1 MVWNPGVGRDDQG
14 YLPSHTSYD
23 PGHKSDADKG
33 PKASVT
39 TPTGMT
45 PQQQAAITL
54 RQAGAVTSG
63 AFSGTALW
71 DKSPVLYAKK
81 LMEGP
86 AGKYESKYFDPDS
99 ERIGQVNLRGSTVP
113 HPDEGKGDPK
123 YHNLEPF
130 YSTLHEGAFST
141 GNASWKARMKVLS
154 EGGTEEEAQAA
165 ADKVNKELRDAVY
178 VNGDPSKGDR
188 RDKGDYSGIKDIM
201 EGKNTII
208 NSLVGEGGTG
218 WYTGSIADEYGFQGG
233 YLGRDPS
240 GRMIDIPDP
249 TPGILTNLST
259 AGGGGGGGYGYG
271 YGYGGGGGS
280 GGYGYGYGEDEDPFP
295 RGYQRGK
302 VGPGGLLEAVNKLL
316 FRLSG
321 LNKKRGGIVSLLE
334 LS

>member
-259 AGGGGGGGYGYG
+259 AGGGG
-271 YGYGGGGGS
+271 S